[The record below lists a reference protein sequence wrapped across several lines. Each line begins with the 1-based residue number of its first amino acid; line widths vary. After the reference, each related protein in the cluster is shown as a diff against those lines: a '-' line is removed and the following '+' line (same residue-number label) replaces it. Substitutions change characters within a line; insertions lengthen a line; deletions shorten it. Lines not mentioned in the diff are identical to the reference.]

1 VPTHPHPT
9 GRSSS
14 HHEDASE
21 TAGSAVDRVVHFLRD
36 AIRAGQFVP
45 GQRLVEPDL
54 IEMLEVGRSSLREAL
69 RRLEAEG
76 VVEIQQFRGARV
88 RQMSREDVLELNEI
102 RAVLEGYAAAS
113 AAQRLDKAGRR
124 ALVDLEREIDRGRS
138 PMAQTYSD
146 YNAHFHDLILRLGG
160 HVHLPHFIAQ
170 TRLAVFRLQFDM
182 FLLTPSRMKHSRA
195 EHRAIVKA
203 ILKGDA
209 IAAEAA
215 MRRHIGNT
223 SAEILKAPISY
234 FSG

>member
-1 VPTHPHPT
+1 VPTRPHAAA
-9 GRSSS
+9 RSSS
-14 HHEDASE
+14 HREDAPE
-21 TAGSAVDRVVHFLRD
+21 TAGSAVDHVVHVLRN

-54 IEMLEVGRSSLREAL
+54 IERLEVGRSSLREAL

-113 AAQRLDKAGRR
+113 AAQRIDAAGRK
-124 ALVDLEREIDRGRS
+124 ALGDLERKIDRGRS
-138 PMAQTYSD
+138 PLAQSYSD
-146 YNAHFHDLILRLGG
+146 YNTHFHDLILRLGD
-160 HVHLPHFIAQ
+160 HVHLPNFIAQ
-170 TRLAVFRLQFDM
+170 TQLAVFRLQFDRV
-182 FLLTPSRMKHSRA
+182 LLTPSRMKRSRA

-203 ILKGDA
+203 ILKGDPT
-209 IAAEAA
+209 AAETA

-223 SAEILKAPISY
+223 SAEILKAPSSY